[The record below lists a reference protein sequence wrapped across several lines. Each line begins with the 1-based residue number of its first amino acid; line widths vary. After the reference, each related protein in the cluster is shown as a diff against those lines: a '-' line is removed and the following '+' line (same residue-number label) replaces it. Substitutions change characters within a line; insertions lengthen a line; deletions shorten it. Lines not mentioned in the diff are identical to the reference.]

1 MIQATT
7 TANLKKKEKELL
19 VLELVALTT
28 AQRVDFMAA
37 HELPISLSNKGE
49 VRERIDESL
58 ERGDIDYDDVISYL
72 DEVVPWGKQ
81 HVYLFKGPSGSTKN
95 TWQKRAWILRNLKQ
109 HAPDVHDLVSGAEHV
124 ALPNELTP
132 VSIEL
137 SADRIALRLVRRREW
152 FERDTSYDKKSETPA
167 GEPVELRA
175 FVHRVIRNLI
185 VFEWD
190 LKKNTAALRI
200 SQLAGGVRYENVK
213 QEFAALVAPWLNL
226 ETFTLLDLHPAILNL
241 MKLERSGKGITRSH
255 DFEVLTSTGRAVS
268 VRSNASDAS
277 AVGDKATKAVFDSIP
292 GTVTGNT
299 GNFYWLPK
307 RGNPLSEDLRVVLV
321 GDKDRV
327 NFTAP
332 SNEKI
337 IQRVLSDIR
346 KHC

>member
-1 MIQATT
+1 MIQATPST
-7 TANLKKKEKELL
+7 KLKKREKELL

-37 HELPISLSNKGE
+37 QGLPISLSNKGE
-49 VRERIDESL
+49 VRDRIETSL
-58 ERGDIDYDDVISYL
+58 DDGDFDYTDLIGYL
-72 DEVVPWGKQ
+72 DEVVPSGKQ
-81 HVYLFKGPSGSTKN
+81 HVYLFNGPSGSTKN
-95 TWQKRAWILRNLKQ
+95 TWQKQPWVKRHLKK
-109 HAPDVHDLVSGAEHV
+109 HAPDVFALLSGGKHV
-124 ALPNELTP
+124 GLPEELTP
-132 VSIEL
+132 TSIEWT
-137 SADRIALRLVRRREW
+137 ADRITLQLVRRREW
-152 FERDTSYDKKSETPA
+152 FERDKQYDDQKETPA

-190 LKKNTAALRI
+190 LKTNTAALRI

-213 QEFAALVAPWLNL
+213 QEVAALLAPWLNL
-226 ETFTLLDLHPAILNL
+226 GTFALLDLHPAILNL

-268 VRSNASDAS
+268 VRSNANDAP

-299 GNFYWLPK
+299 GNFYWLPE
-307 RGNPLSEDLRVVLV
+307 RGNPLSEELRVVLV
-321 GDKDRV
+321 GDKDRI